1 MSNSAFGPVLSSG
14 IGMPNI
20 MNSSSTSH
28 NSNSNNNSNIP
39 SMKEEHT
46 TALGLKAIYAACRV
60 LYPDQPTPLQVTAVR
75 KFWMGGPDPLDF
87 INMYAN
93 PGSVELQSPSHW
105 HYVTNGLSDLY
116 GDSRLHSHSNTTDG
130 PSGFGFE
137 LTFRV
142 KREPG
147 ETNPPT
153 WPAHLLQSLAR
164 YVFYSQAQLMAGD
177 HIPWPTSLDK
187 QPNSAQQSEKRQSH
201 HPSQQ
206 QQTDK
211 QTNTEELEN
220 ARKSIAMAAAATA
233 ASILA
238 ANSAKT
244 GMTASTSATLSALT
258 NPSTYAS
265 MVAAALAAVYNN
277 NNSSSS
283 SANNTSEDTTIKEK
297 QSANNSSSS
306 RIHHMLLI
314 EDPQLKKITTP
325 YGYVQFLQLVGLCDE
340 ELRLV
345 QRWTGSHVAELM
357 SCSIETGGG
366 LLVTDMRR
374 NLSLFELQPNL
385 VDYINEKL
393 KREGS
398 NLSGVTTSYFA
409 WSPITLSALGE
420 LLPGEL
426 ESRRLRRQTQK
437 HDCPSPSASLST
449 SCLYTSKTSG
459 QSLSKSILFPNYSS
473 THKSDTDI
481 GSKTIAMDTDDTL
494 VSYAVKKRIEEDEF
508 VDIVGGNGGEGIGG
522 GGGGHVGG
530 GGGGSG
536 EDVDST
542 AAQKLTSENYIHSS
556 TTAIGSM
563 SPEVNSSLKMSRF
576 ESKSRILSSMSNRN
590 AAGGTD
596 GQTISAPGG
605 FSAWCG
611 RVGPMDMFNQSPF
624 GGRHGMNKTGGNSCA
639 SSGGVFRGSLVTS
652 PTELTNS
659 LGGALGFK
667 TFNSELPTNMIT
679 DKLFDPTTATTTTT
693 TEPKGS
699 RTPGTG
705 GGGSGSTTGDGSAPC
720 TPLAHLSLSPA
731 SLDMMP
737 TRVIDYLDVH
747 LCREAGEM
755 LPLAVNDRLRH
766 GRHFT
771 FLNANYPDHAIT
783 LVPTGVSGAFVSEET
798 PYVARGP
805 WLQILLTDDFLEQ
818 LEFQFSCLLYPDELR
833 LPLVF
838 RWPERHLRICLIDVN
853 SPTSSSVIPSGG
865 CGGISMPTNPL
876 PSSSAMSSTLMNSN
890 TPTTPPTATTTST
903 SVSITPSHPQ
913 SHPHNI
919 HSIVSKASNSPCN
932 WNISSMF
939 ENKLLST
946 SGTPSSVIPPPQQ
959 RQQQQQNA
967 FTKTDLLFPSPS
979 ASSSLFSSSASLFP
993 PGCIP
998 PPNVL
1003 ASLFS
1008 SSAASNMNSN
1018 NNNSNSGSIHRSTN
1032 TTTSTTSNI
1041 PSSNT
1046 TSNNNESS
1054 QTELLRN
1061 PFLQSI
1067 TSLQQ
1072 TPLAPTMP
1080 VPSPVHPQQPQSSSL
1095 PCSTDSGVMMKM
1107 DPTVFMNNWSTF
1119 LQTLMNNS
1127 GNADLFRQTMFGGH
1141 PSNPSAYFMEIMQSI
1156 LNNSSSSSSN
1166 TANNNSGTNPSV
1178 MLHHPLTAITSSG
1191 GGGGGGGA
1199 GLPSAGASSAFV
1211 VVIISN

>member
-1 MSNSAFGPVLSSG
+1 M
-14 IGMPNI
+14 
-20 MNSSSTSH
+20 
-28 NSNSNNNSNIP
+28 
-39 SMKEEHT
+39 
-46 TALGLKAIYAACRV
+46 
-60 LYPDQPTPLQVTAVR
+60 
-75 KFWMGGPDPLDF
+75 
-87 INMYAN
+87 
-93 PGSVELQSPSHW
+93 
-105 HYVTNGLSDLY
+105 
-116 GDSRLHSHSNTTDG
+116 
-130 PSGFGFE
+130 
-137 LTFRV
+137 
-142 KREPG
+142 
-147 ETNPPT
+147 
-153 WPAHLLQSLAR
+153 
-164 YVFYSQAQLMAGD
+164 
-177 HIPWPTSLDK
+177 
-187 QPNSAQQSEKRQSH
+187 
-201 HPSQQ
+201 
-206 QQTDK
+206 
-211 QTNTEELEN
+211 
-220 ARKSIAMAAAATA
+220 
-233 ASILA
+233 
-238 ANSAKT
+238 
-244 GMTASTSATLSALT
+244 
-258 NPSTYAS
+258 
-265 MVAAALAAVYNN
+265 
-277 NNSSSS
+277 
-283 SANNTSEDTTIKEK
+283 
-297 QSANNSSSS
+297 
-306 RIHHMLLI
+306 
-314 EDPQLKKITTP
+314 
-325 YGYVQFLQLVGLCDE
+325 VGLCDE

-393 KREGS
+393 KRE
-398 NLSGVTTSYFA
+398 V
-409 WSPITLSALGE
+409 LGE

-437 HDCPSPSASLST
+437 HDCSSPPSSSSSSLST

-494 VSYAVKKRIEEDEF
+494 VSYSVKKRIEEDEF
-508 VDIVGGNGGEGIGG
+508 VDIVGGNGGHVGGDGG
-522 GGGGHVGG
+522 GGN
-530 GGGGSG
+530 G
-536 EDVDST
+536 EDVVDAT
-542 AAQKLTSENYIHSS
+542 AQKLLTSENYIHSS

-590 AAGGTD
+590 AGGTD

-605 FSAWCG
+605 FSAWC
-611 RVGPMDMFNQSPF
+611 
-624 GGRHGMNKTGGNSCA
+624 RHGMNKTGGNSCA

-667 TFNSELPTNMIT
+667 TFNSELPSNMLT
-679 DKLFDPTTATTTTT
+679 DKPFDPSTATATAA
-693 TEPKGS
+693 EPKGS

-705 GGGSGSTTGDGSAPC
+705 STGDGSAPC

-818 LEFQFSCLLYPDELR
+818 LEFQFSCLLYPEELR

-853 SPTSSSVIPSGG
+853 SPTSSCVIPSGG
-865 CGGISMPTNPL
+865 AASSSMPLNPL
-876 PSSSAMSSTLMNSN
+876 SSSVSMNSN
-890 TPTTPPTATTTST
+890 TPTTPPTTTASA
-903 SVSITPSHPQ
+903 SITPSHPQ
-913 SHPHNI
+913 GHPHSI
-919 HSIVSKASNSPCN
+919 QSIVPKASNSTCN

-939 ENKLLST
+939 ENKLLS
-946 SGTPSSVIPPPQQ
+946 SNGTPSSVVQ
-959 RQQQQQNA
+959 QQQQQNA
-967 FTKTDLLFPSPS
+967 FTKTDLLFPSS
-979 ASSSLFSSSASLFP
+979 SSSLFSSSASLFP

-1018 NNNSNSGSIHRSTN
+1018 SNSGSIHRSTN
-1032 TTTSTTSNI
+1032 TTTSSTSNT
-1041 PSSNT
+1041 PSTNPGNNNN
-1046 TSNNNESS
+1046 NNNESS

-1061 PFLQSI
+1061 PFLQSMSS
-1067 TSLQQ
+1067 SLQQ
-1072 TPLAPTMP
+1072 TPLPPTLP
-1080 VPSPVHPQQPQSSSL
+1080 VPQQPQSSLSSSTTD
-1095 PCSTDSGVMMKM
+1095 CSVMAKM

-1119 LQTLMNNS
+1119 LQTLMNSNS
-1127 GNADLFRQTMFGGH
+1127 GGGGSSNADVFRQAMFGGGGGGGHLSH
-1141 PSNPSAYFMEIMQSI
+1141 PNHNNNNNNPTAYFMEIMQSI
-1156 LNNSSSSSSN
+1156 LNNNSS
-1166 TANNNSGTNPSV
+1166 TVNNSGTNPSV
-1178 MLHHPLTAITSSG
+1178 LPHHHHPLSAAITSS
-1191 GGGGGGGA
+1191 GGA
-1199 GLPSAGASSAFV
+1199 GLPSAAAASSSSSLSVTRHF
-1211 VVIISN
+1211 

>member
-1 MSNSAFGPVLSSG
+1 
-14 IGMPNI
+14 
-20 MNSSSTSH
+20 
-28 NSNSNNNSNIP
+28 
-39 SMKEEHT
+39 
-46 TALGLKAIYAACRV
+46 
-60 LYPDQPTPLQVTAVR
+60 
-75 KFWMGGPDPLDF
+75 
-87 INMYAN
+87 
-93 PGSVELQSPSHW
+93 
-105 HYVTNGLSDLY
+105 
-116 GDSRLHSHSNTTDG
+116 
-130 PSGFGFE
+130 
-137 LTFRV
+137 
-142 KREPG
+142 
-147 ETNPPT
+147 
-153 WPAHLLQSLAR
+153 
-164 YVFYSQAQLMAGD
+164 
-177 HIPWPTSLDK
+177 
-187 QPNSAQQSEKRQSH
+187 
-201 HPSQQ
+201 
-206 QQTDK
+206 
-211 QTNTEELEN
+211 
-220 ARKSIAMAAAATA
+220 
-233 ASILA
+233 
-238 ANSAKT
+238 
-244 GMTASTSATLSALT
+244 
-258 NPSTYAS
+258 
-265 MVAAALAAVYNN
+265 
-277 NNSSSS
+277 
-283 SANNTSEDTTIKEK
+283 
-297 QSANNSSSS
+297 
-306 RIHHMLLI
+306 
-314 EDPQLKKITTP
+314 
-325 YGYVQFLQLVGLCDE
+325 
-340 ELRLV
+340 
-345 QRWTGSHVAELM
+345 
-357 SCSIETGGG
+357 
-366 LLVTDMRR
+366 
-374 NLSLFELQPNL
+374 
-385 VDYINEKL
+385 
-393 KREGS
+393 
-398 NLSGVTTSYFA
+398 
-409 WSPITLSALGE
+409 
-420 LLPGEL
+420 
-426 ESRRLRRQTQK
+426 
-437 HDCPSPSASLST
+437 
-449 SCLYTSKTSG
+449 
-459 QSLSKSILFPNYSS
+459 
-473 THKSDTDI
+473 
-481 GSKTIAMDTDDTL
+481 MDTDDTL
-494 VSYAVKKRIEEDEF
+494 VSYSVKKRIEEDEF
-508 VDIVGGNGGEGIGG
+508 VDIVGGNGG
-522 GGGGHVGG
+522 GGGHVGG
-530 GGGGSG
+530 GGTG

-576 ESKSRILSSMSNRN
+576 ESKSRVISSMSNRN

-611 RVGPMDMFNQSPF
+611 RVGPMNMFNQSSF
-624 GGRHGMNKTGGNSCA
+624 GGHHGMNKTGGNSCA

-679 DKLFDPTTATTTTT
+679 DKLFGPTTAMTATATTTTT
-693 TEPKGS
+693 IEPKGS
-699 RTPGTG
+699 RTPGTGG

-865 CGGISMPTNPL
+865 CGGSNIPTNPL

-890 TPTTPPTATTTST
+890 TPTTPPTTTTVSA
-903 SVSITPSHPQ
+903 SVTPSHPQ
-913 SHPHNI
+913 NHPHNI

-946 SGTPSSVIPPPQQ
+946 SGTPSSVMPQQ
-959 RQQQQQNA
+959 QQQQQNA

-1018 NNNSNSGSIHRSTN
+1018 SNNNSNSGSIHRSTN
-1032 TTTSTTSNI
+1032 TTTSTASNI
-1041 PSSNT
+1041 PSTNPG
-1046 TSNNNESS
+1046 SNNNNRSESS

-1067 TSLQQ
+1067 SSLQQ
-1072 TPLAPTMP
+1072 TPLASTMP

-1095 PCSTDSGVMMKM
+1095 PSSTDSGVMMKM
-1107 DPTVFMNNWSTF
+1107 DPTAFMNNWSTF

-1127 GNADLFRQTMFGGH
+1127 SSSNADVFRQAMFTGH

-1156 LNNSSSSSSN
+1156 LNNSSSSSGSGS
-1166 TANNNSGTNPSV
+1166 ANNNSGTNPSV

-1191 GGGGGGGA
+1191 GGGGGGA
-1199 GLPSAGASSAFV
+1199 GLPSATASSSLSVTRHF
-1211 VVIISN
+1211 